1 MFLKA
6 DSWLKWFLSLS
17 VLHITNLAN
26 ISVHEAHVQIVSLQ
40 RVKLLIP
47 RASRISI
54 ELTMS
59 KLMSSEFA
67 LRKVCKL
74 ITEFKLFEAVSIES
88 TVQDS

>member
-17 VLHITNLAN
+17 VLHITHLAN

-59 KLMSSEFA
+59 KLISEFA
-67 LRKVCKL
+67 LWKVCKL
-74 ITEFKLFEAVSIES
+74 ITEFKIV
-88 TVQDS
+88 